1 MCGTYLASPEP
12 RRRLDTAR
20 DYVRYA
26 ADSARSWSGAGLEL
40 RRLRRELRRL
50 ERARSLLLY
59 ELGAAVYAED
69 EQARKAIV
77 ASLRSADEGL
87 EGKRAEMRQVVERF
101 EHHVQQERLSVQP
114 TEVLNEQ
121 LDEDRATAPR

>member
-12 RRRLDTAR
+12 RRRLDAAR
-20 DYVRYA
+20 YYVRYA
-26 ADSARSWSGAGLEL
+26 AGSARSWSGAGLEL

-50 ERARSLLLY
+50 ERARSQLLY
-59 ELGAAVYAED
+59 ELGAAVYAKD

-77 ASLRSADEGL
+77 ASLHSADGGL

-101 EHHVQQERLSVQP
+101 EHHVQQGRLSVQP